1 MGQTIVVNWIDWITL
16 AIVLVS
22 ILRGTRYG
30 VLAGVLDLLAMV
42 ASFFAASVLY
52 TRAVPPLRQSLLLPA
67 PWAGFV
73 AVVVIWLI
81 LYFLAGIIIRLI
93 VGKKKL
99 ALSEVLGGL
108 VGGIRGLALTTI
120 LLVLLV
126 AAPFRE
132 AIARDA
138 DQSTAAAYLL
148 RAYDAVMASI
158 APTMPVHI
166 PRIGPGG
173 IRF

>member
-73 AVVVIWLI
+73 AVMVIWLI
-81 LYFLAGIIIRLI
+81 LYFLAGTIIRLI

-126 AAPFRE
+126 AACAEGQFSDDSSDDGDRVAVHTGAGTPPRPP
-132 AIARDA
+132 
-138 DQSTAAAYLL
+138 
-148 RAYDAVMASI
+148 RAQTV
-158 APTMPVHI
+158 APLTE
-166 PRIGPGG
+166 
-173 IRF
+173 

>member
-30 VLAGVLDLLAMV
+30 VVAGVFDLLAMV
-42 ASFFAASVLY
+42 ASFFAASTLY
-52 TRAVPPLRQSLLLPA
+52 TRAVPPLRQSLFLPA
-67 PWAGFV
+67 NWAGFV
-73 AVVVIWLI
+73 ALTGIWLI
-81 LYFLAGIIIRLI
+81 LYVLLGTIVRL
-93 VGKKKL
+93 VFGTKK
-99 ALSEVLGGL
+99 APLSEVLGGL
-108 VGGIRGLALTTI
+108 VGGIRGLALTAI

-132 AIARDA
+132 AVARDA
-138 DQSTAAAYLL
+138 ERSTAAAYLL
-148 RAYDAVMASI
+148 RAYGAVMATI
-158 APTMPVHI
+158 TPTMPVPI

-173 IRF
+173 VRF

>member
-30 VLAGVLDLLAMV
+30 VLAGLFDLLAMV

-52 TRAVPPLRQSLLLPA
+52 TRAVPSLRQSLYLPA
-67 PWAGFV
+67 GWAGFV
-73 AVVVIWLI
+73 ALVGIWLI
-81 LYFLAGIIIRLI
+81 LYVLVGVIIRLI
-93 VGKKKL
+93 LGTKKVP
-99 ALSEVLGGL
+99 LSEVLGGL

-120 LLVLLV
+120 FLVLLI

-132 AIARDA
+132 AVIRDA
-138 DQSTAAAYLL
+138 ERSTAAAYLL
-148 RAYDAVMASI
+148 RAYDAVMVSI
-158 APTMPVHI
+158 APTMPVPI
-166 PRIGPGG
+166 PRIGPDGV
-173 IRF
+173 RF